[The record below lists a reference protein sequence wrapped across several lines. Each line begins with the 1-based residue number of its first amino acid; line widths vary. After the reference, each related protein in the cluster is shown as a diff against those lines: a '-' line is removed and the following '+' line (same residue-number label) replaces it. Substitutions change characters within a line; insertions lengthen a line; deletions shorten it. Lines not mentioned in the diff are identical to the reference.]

1 MFKFIILM
9 IIIINI
15 NSQGYTPT
23 STICKL
29 DMEKVMT
36 LRNDLSSSNEQT
48 KAQSMQMLLAELL
61 ATTTT
66 SLAECKETTPPTVA
80 SKNYTCCAGKLT
92 PSDSLKTMLT
102 NNGDTQSEFLLC
114 LQTEMAY
121 TFQTYFDE
129 IQNQFS
135 NLIKSF
141 TMVGCGKYNSTHM
154 CEFGTNISSM
164 TCAAYPLNPE
174 NLTQG
179 YDTCCL
185 MNYDDFDGNPQKK
198 CFDAPKKN
206 IDYLKQVVKN
216 YKNWGYKGV
225 VVDCFENYIKF
236 GFISLFVLVLVLF

>member
-9 IIIINI
+9 IIIIYS
-15 NSQGYTPT
+15 SQTSAPCSLDMTTIATLQSGLT
-23 STICKL
+23 STDETIKNQAMIGL
-29 DMEKVMT
+29 LTELSATMVE
-36 LRNDLSSSNEQT
+36 DLS
-48 KAQSMQMLLAELL
+48 
-61 ATTTT
+61 
-66 SLAECKETTPPTVA
+66 ECKSQSPSPLPADPT
-80 SKNYTCCAGKLT
+80 KEYTCCAGTLV
-92 PSDSLKTMLT
+92 PVDSLKPMLQLFGIT
-102 NNGDTQSEFLLC
+102 KSEMTLC
-114 LQTEMAY
+114 LDTEMGY
-121 TFQTYFDE
+121 TFQAYFDGIKE
-129 IQNQFS
+129 QFS
-135 NLIKSF
+135 NMIKSF
-141 TMVGCGKYNSTHM
+141 TMIGCTEYNNTHM
-154 CEFGTNISSM
+154 CNVGTSISSM

-225 VVDCFENYIKF
+225 VVDCFGNYIKF